1 MAQLRP
7 PGKTSRKDKDFQA
20 QNERSVGVEVLVKN
34 YIPSK
39 TYTRERVGTSILN
52 KDCTTL
58 AVEITFYV
66 KRLFKLQD
74 DCD

>member
-1 MAQLRP
+1 MAQLRL

>member
-1 MAQLRP
+1 MAKLRL

-20 QNERSVGVEVLVKN
+20 QNERGVGAEGLIKN

-39 TYTRERVGTSILN
+39 RYIRERVSTSLFN

-58 AVEITFYV
+58 ALEIAFYV